1 MYLKTM
7 KTNVVVAIDDV
18 HPEEDWGVEGD
29 ELADSAPM
37 TQEEVTEELVTV

>member
-1 MYLKTM
+1 M

-29 ELADSAPM
+29 EQIKYLDS
-37 TQEEVTEELVTV
+37 LN